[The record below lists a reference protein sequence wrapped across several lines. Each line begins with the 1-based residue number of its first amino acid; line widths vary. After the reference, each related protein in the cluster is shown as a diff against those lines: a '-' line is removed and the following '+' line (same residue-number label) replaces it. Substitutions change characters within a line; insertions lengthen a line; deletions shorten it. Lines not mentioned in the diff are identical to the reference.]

1 MWQFLNKLNRESS
14 YDQQFYFQVCT
25 SKRISM
31 RYLHT
36 HVYSG
41 IIHNIQEAKQ
51 VKCLL
56 VDEQTKCG
64 LYTEWI
70 IIYLKKE
77 TLTHATVCMTMQD
90 VTLTLTEISQS
101 QNNKDCLR
109 PQRQGSQSDADRRQN
124 GGCSGVGRG
133 SRSIE
138 SRVWS
143 FSFAR

>member
-1 MWQFLNKLNRESS
+1 MWQFLNKLKRESS

-25 SKRISM
+25 SKRVSK

-51 VKCLL
+51 VKSLL
-56 VDEQTKCG
+56 VDERTKCG

-70 IIYLKKE
+70 ITYLKKE
-77 TLTHATVCMTMQD
+77 TLTHATACMTTQD
-90 VTLTLTEISQS
+90 ITLTLTEISQS
-101 QNNKDCLR
+101 RNNKDCLC
-109 PQRQGSQSDADRRQN
+109 PPRQGSKSDADKRQSS
-124 GGCSGVGRG
+124 GCSGVGRG
-133 SRSIE
+133 SRCIE
-138 SRVWS
+138 SRVQS